1 MFSKILKTLRQT
13 AAWRM
18 SLWATLAFAV
28 GTALAFGVMYI
39 LVANIMRERS
49 DAWLSGEAEVLAQV
63 SKETPR
69 DNLYDR
75 LVEEVAELATQE
87 VPDERNRRGERLN
100 SVFFL
105 QTGRSGEPPLWVGPG
120 SSEPFLHAISGAQ
133 LTNGVPASVEISGWR
148 TPFRVVSRSRQD
160 GVITYLGLSD
170 RGAARVLNHLTDKFV
185 GMWIGMVAFG
195 FLLSF
200 FSAYR
205 TLQRVEHIS
214 DRVSRIGSD
223 DLGSRLPEGRHDDE
237 ISRLSRT
244 FNHMLDRIQKSVNQ
258 LRAVTGSIAHDLKS
272 PVTSIRGS
280 LELALSNDG
289 QRWRESVAG
298 AIEGLDG
305 LSRLLNTT
313 LDLAEAEGGALQLRR
328 EPVDL
333 SSVVRQF
340 VDLYQ
345 PAMAERHHDIMADL
359 EPGVVVDADASL
371 INRTVVNLLDNELTH
386 LPEGRRIEVLLR
398 TRNQDAELVIEDN
411 GPGFPAELK
420 GRAFQRFVKGEHST
434 GHGLG
439 LAFVE
444 AVAQAHG
451 GHVKVADRPGG
462 GAILT
467 VCLPLAP
474 ALKPSPVLKA

>member
-1 MFSKILKTLRQT
+1 MFSKILKAARQT

-18 SLWATLAFAV
+18 SIWTTLAFAL
-28 GTALAFGVMYI
+28 GTALAFAVMYV
-39 LVANIMRERS
+39 LVANITRERS

-105 QTGRSGEPPLWVGPG
+105 QTGRPGEPPLWLGPG
-120 SSEPFLHAISGAQ
+120 SSEPFLHVIRGAQ
-133 LTNGVPASVEISGWR
+133 LSPGVPQSISIPGWR

-170 RGAARVLNHLTDKFV
+170 RGAVRLLNRLTRSFIWV
-185 GMWIGMVAFG
+185 WAGMVALG
-195 FLLSF
+195 FFISF

-205 TLQRVEHIS
+205 TLQRVERITET
-214 DRVSRIGSD
+214 VARIGSE
-223 DLGSRLPEGRHDDE
+223 DLSSRLPEGPRGDE
-237 ISRLSRT
+237 ISRLSKT
-244 FNHMLDRIQKSVNQ
+244 FNHMLDRIQKSVSQ
-258 LRAVTGSIAHDLKS
+258 LRVVTGSIAHDLKS

-280 LELALSNDG
+280 LELALSNGDDN
-289 QRWRESVAG
+289 WRESMAG

-328 EPVDL
+328 ETVDF
-333 SSVVRQF
+333 SGVVRQF

-345 PAMAERHHDIMADL
+345 PAMAERHHELVANL
-359 EPGVVVDADASL
+359 EPGITVEADSSL

-386 LPEGRRIEVLLR
+386 LPEGRRISIALHSKDGE
-398 TRNQDAELVIEDN
+398 AELVIEDN
-411 GPGFPAELK
+411 GPGFPEELK
-420 GRAFQRFVKGEHST
+420 ERAFERFVKGKHST

-444 AVAQAHG
+444 AVTQAHG
-451 GHVKVADRPGG
+451 GHVKIAGRPGG
-462 GAILT
+462 GAVLT
-467 VCLPLAP
+467 LSLPLVP
-474 ALKPSPVLKA
+474 MLKS